1 MLPLLTPFF
10 SHWSIP
16 EIEKNTHTYTAIL
29 KRTLYTAVILR
40 ASTSSC
46 WLSPTILRVLLYR
59 TATPARLK
67 GEAATR
73 LFFRPCRV
81 TTHRAA
87 VAAGTSHQSRTL
99 LQGWQYKTHPKKP
112 PKKPTKNVFF
122 GGFFTIFLF
131 LMKIIQTFLFET
143 DFL

>member
-46 WLSPTILRVLLYR
+46 WLMSPTILRVLLYR
-59 TATPARLK
+59 TATPPARLK

-73 LFFRPCRV
+73 LFLPPCWV
-81 TTHRAA
+81 TYRAA
-87 VAAGTSHQSRTL
+87 VAAGTGH
-99 LQGWQYKTHPKKP
+99 
-112 PKKPTKNVFF
+112 
-122 GGFFTIFLF
+122 
-131 LMKIIQTFLFET
+131 
-143 DFL
+143 